1 MALSGP
7 PSYASKSDREN
18 VIQAFQ
24 DWRPKDPF
32 ISEELGRRNI
42 LSRRSVARR
51 VFRTTSFGFII
62 VFIALTLVLWQ
73 SGSQEKAK
81 VVSAL
86 HSWVTSLNPTEQ
98 HPSGTAAE
106 LTTNNKVSQATPSV
120 ATPRPV
126 EEEYSAIRQQLDSL
140 TSQLTEM
147 RRIAEQLAA
156 NQEKMDEDITALK
169 ISEESINKRLSAV
182 PPRQPNVAPA
192 PGKKPQ
198 EPARVVST
206 RHSSSERSSVGPP
219 LPLR

>member
-1 MALSGP
+1 MATSGS
-7 PSYASKSDREN
+7 PSYASESDREN

-32 ISEELGRRNI
+32 VSEELGRRNI

-51 VFRTTSFGFII
+51 VFRTTSFGVII
-62 VFIALTLVLWQ
+62 VFIALALVRWQ

-86 HSWVTSLNPTEQ
+86 QSWVTSLNPTEQ
-98 HPSGTAAE
+98 HRSGTAE
-106 LTTNNKVSQATPSV
+106 LTTDDKVSLAAPSV
-120 ATPRPV
+120 ATPRPI
-126 EEEYSAIRQQLDSL
+126 EEEYSAIRQQLGAL
-140 TSQLTEM
+140 TSQLTEV

-156 NQEKMDEDITALK
+156 NEQKMDEEIAALK
-169 ISEESINKRLSAV
+169 TNEENINKRLSAV
-182 PPRQPNVAPA
+182 PSRQPKAAAA

-198 EPARVVST
+198 EPARVT